1 MDLQTSQVLFY
12 NMKKIITIVLVLITL
27 SLIKPNSASAEQRSA
42 HTSAKIATATTVTQN
57 NDMRAKILKD
67 FLEERNSPL
76 ADYADVFVKNADK
89 YNLDWRFVAAI
100 SGTESSFGIAYPQG
114 TYNGWGWGIYGNNMH
129 YFSSWEDA
137 IETISK
143 GLREQY
149 MDKWGAQDIYGIGK
163 FYAASP
169 AWANHTVYFMN
180 KIDEFALRNPEDTL
194 FLSL

>member
-1 MDLQTSQVLFY
+1 
-12 NMKKIITIVLVLITL
+12 MKNKIIAIIILIVLTL
-27 SLIKPNSASAEQRSA
+27 VIKPDFTFAEEKASNS
-42 HTSAKIATATTVTQN
+42 SAKIAITIATPNKDV
-57 NDMRAKILKD
+57 RAKILKG
-67 FLEERNSPL
+67 FLEEQNSPL

-100 SGTESSFGIAYPQG
+100 SGTESTFGQAYPQG

-129 YFSSWEDA
+129 YFNSWEDA

-149 MDKWGAQDIYGIGK
+149 MDKWGAKDVYEIGR

-169 AWANHTVYFMN
+169 AWAGHTVYFMN
-180 KIDEFALRNPEDTL
+180 KIDEFALKSPEDSL